1 MFTSILHA
9 LYDDIYIYNSASVWK
24 LASSLGA
31 RCETDLRQGIT
42 THVIA
47 AKPTSKVNKA
57 RNTPAVYLV
66 NVEWLLECSKCWTR
80 MDERDYPLE
89 SLPVLMDEKIPPDIP
104 VLAELIVRK
113 NGVKI
118 VRSNSKGL
126 VPSITDNNNNNN
138 NNNNND
144 ESIFDDLDNNNHTTN
159 NNNNNS
165 NNINPYNFHRED
177 IKGEN
182 KRPMKRSRTE
192 EDLDNNNNN
201 NNHTSNNEDKS
212 QQGPSSDEDD
222 DMASLIEEIMS

>member
-1 MFTSILHA
+1 MMLH
-9 LYDDIYIYNSASVWK
+9 NSASVWK

-89 SLPVLMDEKIPPDIP
+89 NIPVLMDEEVPPDIP
-104 VLAELIVRK
+104 VLNELIVKK

-126 VPSITDNNNNNN
+126 ITDDNNNNNN
-138 NNNNND
+138 NN
-144 ESIFDDLDNNNHTTN
+144 EKSTFDDLDNNNHNTN
-159 NNNNNS
+159 NNNNNN
-165 NNINPYNFHRED
+165 NNINHHNFHRED

-192 EDLDNNNNN
+192 EDLNNNN
-201 NNHTSNNEDKS
+201 NNHTPNNEDNS
-212 QQGPSSDEDD
+212 QQGPSSDNDEDD